1 MRSQF
6 LAYFSFTALSNQL
19 VGFHPRGGA
28 RVTSTECD
36 WSYHDYAC
44 TSASACAIASPG
56 FPGIYP
62 PNLMCRYLV
71 STSSVHTRVRITFS
85 SLRLPIDHCATHYI
99 ALYEGVQPPP
109 PGGSDDQHRLATIC
123 GDHRPTEPLIF
134 AGPNLLLEF
143 NAGSQVPPFDY
154 NGFAA
159 QLEFIPGPP
168 PTTPSPPVQPQ
179 QHAANSSGAAA
190 NSLSI
195 LTDMATGGGSG
206 GQTSSAHSPL
216 KFSVCDKIIVET
228 NGRSGHFDTR
238 GRQFAGNCRLIFKG
252 RPTDRVH
259 ISLFN
264 YHLRSTACRSVIEV
278 LDGALDAG
286 HKRSLHKICSPA
298 VRHARHPDGHFVAP
312 QTFVSSGPQIM
323 VALRRPGSN
332 GGGHHS
338 LATVIDPNDEFIDGA
353 FMFHD
358 EEKSGTLQPTRL
370 CDTDHYGLS
379 SPTWG
384 NVSGPGTEHLYWNVE
399 GPLQC
404 AHHFVPAANQSVTV
418 TVKNLIF

>member
-1 MRSQF
+1 
-6 LAYFSFTALSNQL
+6 
-19 VGFHPRGGA
+19 
-28 RVTSTECD
+28 
-36 WSYHDYAC
+36 
-44 TSASACAIASPG
+44 
-56 FPGIYP
+56 
-62 PNLMCRYLV
+62 MCRYLV
-71 STSSVHTRVRITFS
+71 TTSSVHTRVRITFS

-99 ALYEGVQPPP
+99 ALYEGVQPPSD
-109 PGGSDDQHRLATIC
+109 GGTGGADDPNRLATIC
-123 GDHRPTEPLIF
+123 GDHRPAEPLIF

-159 QLEFIPGPP
+159 QLEFISGPP
-168 PTTPSPPVQPQ
+168 PTTTPPLPPPQPPVIR
-179 QHAANSSGAAA
+179 SSGVTIGP
-190 NSLSI
+190 SI
-195 LTDMATGGGSG
+195 ISDVMTSSGGGS
-206 GQTSSAHSPL
+206 SVHSPL

-238 GRQFAGNCRLIFKG
+238 GRQFAANCRLIFKG

-264 YHLRSTACRSVIEV
+264 YHLRSPACRSVIEV

-286 HKRSLHKICSPA
+286 HKRSLHKVCSPS
-298 VRHARHPDGHFVAP
+298 VRHARHPDGHFVVP
-312 QTFVSSGPQIM
+312 QTFVSTGPQIM
-323 VALRRPGSN
+323 VALRRPGS
-332 GGGHHS
+332 GGSGGHHGGS
-338 LATVIDPNDEFIDGA
+338 STTIDPNDEFIDGA

-379 SPTWG
+379 SPTLG

-399 GPLQC
+399 GSLQC

-418 TVKNLIF
+418 TVIQ